1 MKKCIKK
8 PGIAFAFLVGV
19 NSQTLLSQ
27 LDFYRY
33 GIKSL
38 QLWICRNKKWPLSPQ
53 RSGAAFRSAIG
64 AGGVKRYNVYMEEKT
79 RSRSTCTPRRL
90 CR

>member
-38 QLWICRNKKWPLSPQ
+38 QYGEPIVIKTMDGREIVANTGEWIV
-53 RSGAAFRSAIG
+53 F
-64 AGGVKRYNVYMEEKT
+64 AGGEPEVLSNKDFCEAYMDL
-79 RSRSTCTPRRL
+79 PQ
-90 CR
+90 

>member
-19 NSQTLLSQ
+19 NSQTQLSQ
-27 LDFYRY
+27 LDFYCY

-38 QLWICRNKKWPLSPQ
+38 QYGEPIIIKTRDGREIVANTGEWLVFSGGQAEVLSNKDFCE
-53 RSGAAFRSAIG
+53 A
-64 AGGVKRYNVYMEEKT
+64 YMEL
-79 RSRSTCTPRRL
+79 PQ
-90 CR
+90 